1 VPVFLERTRLYKN
14 ILNIRLAVF
23 VDRKFTQGRTM
34 PPHVTL
40 VNPPYPKG
48 AHQHPPF
55 TPLGLGYLAAVLLK
69 NKFKVD
75 VIDCQV
81 LNLSYEEVK
90 RKLAKRKPGI
100 VGMTS
105 TTLTYKSALRIA
117 EIAKELNPDCLTIL
131 GGCHAT
137 FWNGKVL
144 QDSQHIDVVVRGEG
158 EQTILELVERYEAG
172 KPFDDVLGITC
183 RNGEEIVQN
192 PIRQY
197 IENLDSLPFPAHHLW
212 PISHLKKYGKVVF
225 PVMTSRGCTFWC
237 EFCTA
242 VRMFGRRYR
251 ARSPKN
257 VVDELEFL
265 QKNYGAEQFTF
276 YDDTFTVNQA
286 RTAEICDEII
296 NRKLKIEWDCE
307 TRVDMVSKELLEK
320 MKKAGCFAVWY
331 GLESGSQKL
340 LNAMGKGIVLSQ
352 VLRAFKWTKEAGLMA
367 VVGVIL
373 GLPSETK
380 ETAWETIKFV
390 ERLNPDDVGYYIATP
405 YPGTPM
411 YDSVK
416 EKGWL
421 RVTDFDKY
429 DTATPIFE
437 IPSMSMQELRE
448 IREEAFHRFYLRPQY
463 FLNMLT
469 KGRFWSLSIGR
480 TVFAH
485 FLRAVKAKIMPRQL
499 LKSKT
504 V

>member
-1 VPVFLERTRLYKN
+1 VCKQVIIQN
-14 ILNIRLAVF
+14 ILNTLFAVF
-23 VDRKFTQGRTM
+23 VDGTFTQGRTM

-55 TPLGLGYLAAVLLK
+55 TPLGLGYLAAILLK
-69 NKFKVD
+69 NKYKVD

-81 LNLSYEEVK
+81 LNTSYKEVK
-90 RKLAKRKPGI
+90 QKLIKRKPDI
-100 VGMTS
+100 VGITS
-105 TTLTYKSALRIA
+105 TTLTYKSALQIA
-117 EIAKELNPDCLTIL
+117 KIAKELNPNCLTIL

-137 FWNGKVL
+137 FWDNKVF
-144 QDSQHIDVVVRGEG
+144 QDSQYIDIIVRGEG
-158 EQTILELVERYEAG
+158 EQTILELVDRFEKD
-172 KPFDDVLGITC
+172 KPFHDVLGITC
-183 RNGEEIVQN
+183 KNGKEIVQN
-192 PIRQY
+192 PLRPY
-197 IENLDSLPFPAHHLW
+197 IEDLDSLPFPAHHLW
-212 PISHLKKYGKVVF
+212 QISHLKKYGKVIF

-286 RTAEICDEII
+286 RTAEICEEII
-296 NRKLKIEWDCE
+296 KRNLKIEWDCE
-307 TRVDMVSKELLEK
+307 TRVDMVSKELLQK

-340 LNAMGKGIVLSQ
+340 LNAMGKGISLNQ
-352 VLRAFKWTKEAGLMA
+352 VLRAFKWTKDVGLMA

-373 GLPSETK
+373 GSPNETK
-380 ETAWETIKFV
+380 ETAWETIEFV

-411 YDSVK
+411 YDAVK

-421 RVTDFDKY
+421 RVTDFDRY

-437 IPSMSMQELRE
+437 LPSMTMQELRE

-480 TVFAH
+480 TVLAH
-485 FLRAVKAKIMPRQL
+485 FLRAVKAKIMPR
-499 LKSKT
+499 SRPKT
-504 V
+504 